1 MNHDIKGCKNV
12 GSKLPIC
19 PRREIVLEIWLTS
32 LLPTY
37 WAPPF
42 YSISNKS
49 LYKLRNSAQ
58 IGPKLPIFPKIY
70 FPGKLTITFVCLLC
84 SILQQRFKKKNLR
97 EQIIRQGCIILVQI
111 GLDPVHQKEIFW
123 RSWPT
128 LNWSFIS
135 HHATFKKTLSKQIIR
150 LHNFWP
156 NCPLPQKE
164 IF

>member
-49 LYKLRNSAQ
+49 LYKLHNSAQ

-84 SILQQRFKKKNLR
+84 SILQQRFKKKKPQRAN
-97 EQIIRQGCIILVQI
+97 
-111 GLDPVHQKEIFW
+111 HQ
-123 RSWPT
+123 T
-128 LNWSFIS
+128 
-135 HHATFKKTLSKQIIR
+135 R
-150 LHNFWP
+150 LHNSGPNWAWP
-156 NCPLPQKE
+156 CPPKGNLLEKLTNIELVFYIPSCYFQKNPE
-164 IF
+164 QADHKVA